1 MTPQRV
7 NNNKKEIGLFKKFLN
22 YASKYSQQSK
32 KTTHRRRSCPIMDYY
47 LDNGIICRII
57 FNDYRLLVLQDEKH
71 SGNGCL
77 VMAYN
82 IMNIFNN
89 TTELYF

>member
-1 MTPQRV
+1 
-7 NNNKKEIGLFKKFLN
+7 
-22 YASKYSQQSK
+22 
-32 KTTHRRRSCPIMDYY
+32 MDYY